1 MKKKELKNLAEKIA
15 QAQVVMDTTS
25 DSDEKRKAQRR
36 IIELTGQV
44 QDIEDF
50 FILDELIQK
59 NIKKILDK
67 K

>member
-1 MKKKELKNLAEKIA
+1 
-15 QAQVVMDTTS
+15 MDTTA
-25 DSDEKRKAQRR
+25 DSDEKKKAQQR

-44 QDIEDF
+44 QEQMQNIEEF

>member
-15 QAQVVMDTTS
+15 YTQVLLDTTS
-25 DSDEKRKAQRR
+25 DNEEKKQAQRK
-36 IIELTGQV
+36 IIELTGYV
-44 QDIEDF
+44 ENFEDF

>member
-15 QAQVVMDTTS
+15 QTQVLIDTTS
-25 DSDEKRKAQRR
+25 NNEERKQAQRK

-44 QDIEDF
+44 EDFEDF

>member
-1 MKKKELKNLAEKIA
+1 
-15 QAQVVMDTTS
+15 MDTTS